1 MIQISTPVPGGL
13 GVRSMA
19 YISSCTKI
27 LTAGILSIL
36 DYTTMSIL
44 KSASPSALMS
54 FVACVDQYNCY
65 STDFSTTDINVYSV
79 GTDFITG
86 TATSVPVLRTVTGH
100 QISSLG
106 AFTGAKIW
114 IACSKYKCSFGSSLN
129 PSTVFNDYVFSSDLQ
144 PTGFDHFSDAISN
157 CAAFSGLTG
166 MRVFKIANPATTDPM
181 TLFSDVPLANSPSSI
196 RFASAFDYSLH
207 HTTHHYA
214 DNNIYVF
221 LRAACNAA
229 CPTCLGTTTND
240 CTSCTTGKYLTI
252 PTATKS
258 SCGTCSRILSDL
270 LRLHQQIAHHAQQE
284 VMSSSIRLLSL
295 EPVVPAL
302 QGGTSLL
309 ATTIACRVMLT
320 ASPVRLPQLVA

>member
-1 MIQISTPVPGGL
+1 MIQISTQVPGGL

-44 KSASPSALMS
+44 KSASPSVLMS
-54 FVACVDQYNCY
+54 FVACADQYNCY
-65 STDFSTTDINVYSV
+65 SADFSTTDINVYSV

-86 TATSVPVLRTVTGH
+86 TATTVSVLRTVTGH
-100 QISSLG
+100 PISSLG

-129 PSTVFNDYVFSSDLQ
+129 PSTVFNDYVFSPDLQ

-196 RFASAFDYSLH
+196 RFASTGCNYLLASNNP
-207 HTTHHYA
+207 A
-214 DNNIYVF
+214 ISDNNIYVF

-240 CTSCTTGKYLTI
+240 CTSCTAGKYLSL
-252 PTATKS
+252 PTAQKS
-258 SCGTCSRILSDL
+258 SCTTCDTACPTCYGTATNDL
-270 LRLHQQIAHHAQQE
+270 HFGE
-284 VMSSSIRLLSL
+284 VHR
-295 EPVVPAL
+295 
-302 QGGTSLL
+302 
-309 ATTIACRVMLT
+309 C
-320 ASPVRLPQLVA
+320 